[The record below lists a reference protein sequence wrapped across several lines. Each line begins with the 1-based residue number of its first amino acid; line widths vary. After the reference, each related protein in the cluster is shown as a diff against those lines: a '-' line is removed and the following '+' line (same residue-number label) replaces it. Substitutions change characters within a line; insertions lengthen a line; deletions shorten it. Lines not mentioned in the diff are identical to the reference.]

1 MQYYLNK
8 RNQAFSLKTVC
19 QIGKRLIEMFECIH
33 DLGLVYNDLK
43 LDNILV
49 GDKNQENLHQ
59 IKMIDF
65 GLTTPYLDANGDHVK
80 EE

>member
-19 QIGKRLIEMFECIH
+19 QIGIRLIEMFECIH

-49 GDKNQENLHQ
+49 GDKNDENLH
-59 IKMIDF
+59 
-65 GLTTPYLDANGDHVK
+65 
-80 EE
+80 